1 MNTVINFANSSDNS
15 YEIARLIFET
25 DNIIPFIFGE
35 RTVAIPKIK
44 DLVERT
50 DNAFS
55 FQNVLVYKSSEDEI
69 KGLLL
74 FYAPKNLDKKLEN
87 QAFTK
92 VFSTRELIVIWFKS
106 LFLKS
111 MNDKSEIDGI
121 YIQNIS
127 VDSSSRG
134 EGIGT
139 KLMNY
144 VEEYSIKQFI
154 HSLWLD
160 VAFDNPK
167 AKKLYERQGF
177 IEMSRHKIMFS
188 NNGFYRMKKT
198 I

>member
-1 MNTVINFANSSDNS
+1 MNTVINFANSSDNTF
-15 YEIARLIFET
+15 EIARLIFET

-50 DNAFS
+50 DNVFS

-92 VFSTRELIVIWFKS
+92 VFSTRELIVLWFKS

-111 MNDKSEIDGI
+111 INDKSAIDGI

-144 VEEYSIKQFI
+144 VEEYSIRQSI
-154 HSLWLD
+154 NSLWLD

-177 IEMSRHKIMFS
+177 IEMSSHKIMFS